1 MWLSREDGGVT
12 TVTLSHERVSPGNVC
27 VLVPSPKPTLSLHL
41 TRPRFLP
48 RPLPDALSSKSM
60 FERIRNYVYDRRRGL
75 LTTAG
80 VVGAGYVVG
89 QYVVARLEEVR
100 DRFMRDRGDK
110 DK

>member
-1 MWLSREDGGVT
+1 
-12 TVTLSHERVSPGNVC
+12 
-27 VLVPSPKPTLSLHL
+27 
-41 TRPRFLP
+41 
-48 RPLPDALSSKSM
+48 M

-80 VVGAGYVVG
+80 VLGTGYVVG

-100 DRFMRDRGDK
+100 DKFMRDRGDK

>member
-1 MWLSREDGGVT
+1 MRLCTESEDNAF
-12 TVTLSHERVSPGNVC
+12 SP
-27 VLVPSPKPTLSLHL
+27 LDPARL
-41 TRPRFLP
+41 LP
-48 RPLPDALSSKSM
+48 RPLPDALSAKSM

-75 LTTAG
+75 LTTAS

-100 DRFMRDRGDK
+100 DRLMRDRGDK